1 MDYKLNVGF
10 LWLETPGYLINCLA
24 NLSQNV
30 ERVVLLYTN
39 GNLPEDVIKTNSS
52 LLEVKKL
59 ILIDAT
65 EMTTEEVHKVLAL
78 NEVRALIVCG
88 WHSKKWM
95 SVAHR
100 YSGIKILTFDNQW
113 KGSIRQLFGMLYG
126 KFVLS
131 QIFDGAFVPGSRSK
145 IFAEKIGFSNS
156 HVVEGLYVGN
166 KSLFIPGTS
175 EVKRDFLFSGRLVV
189 EKNIQSLLD
198 GYKTYREQVIDP
210 WNLKIAGQGPLEAIL
225 SNYEGVNYVGQ
236 LSQTKLSIEMRNARF
251 LVLPSLSE
259 RWGVVVQ
266 ESVLSGTPVICSA
279 NCGSA
284 DYFVHDNKSG
294 FILKSLDSKSI
305 SESFIKAHHQQT
317 QDYISMCELSVELA
331 NQFTLETWTKS
342 LLELIKM
349 NLTKKVASSFKH
361 ANEPFNKMFLT

>member
-1 MDYKLNVGF
+1 MDYKFNVGF
-10 LWLETPGYLINCLA
+10 LWQETPGYLINCLA

-39 GNLPEDVIKTNSS
+39 GNLPEDVIKINSS

-65 EMTTEEVHKVLAL
+65 EMTAKEVHEVLAL

-88 WHSKKWM
+88 WHHKKWM
-95 SVAHR
+95 RVLYR

-113 KGSIRQLFGMLYG
+113 RGSIRQLFGMLYG
-126 KFVLS
+126 RFVLS

-145 IFAEKIGFSNS
+145 IFAEKIGFLNS
-156 HVVEGLYVGN
+156 RVVEGLYVGN
-166 KSLFIPGTS
+166 NSLFTPDNS
-175 EVKRDFLFSGRLVV
+175 EVKRDFLFVGRLVA
-189 EKNIQSLLD
+189 EKNIQGLLD
-198 GYKTYREQVIDP
+198 GYKTYRERVSDP
-210 WNLKIAGQGPLEAIL
+210 WNLKIVGQGPLEAIL

-266 ESVLSGTPVICSA
+266 ESVLAGTPVICST

-294 FILKSLDSKSI
+294 FILKSVDSKSI
-305 SESFIKAHHQQT
+305 SESFIKAHHQQI
-317 QDYISMCELSVELA
+317 QDYISMCELSEELA
-331 NQFTLETWTKS
+331 KQFTPETWTKS
-342 LLELIKM
+342 VFKLISM
-349 NLTKKVASSFKH
+349 NSTK
-361 ANEPFNKMFLT
+361 